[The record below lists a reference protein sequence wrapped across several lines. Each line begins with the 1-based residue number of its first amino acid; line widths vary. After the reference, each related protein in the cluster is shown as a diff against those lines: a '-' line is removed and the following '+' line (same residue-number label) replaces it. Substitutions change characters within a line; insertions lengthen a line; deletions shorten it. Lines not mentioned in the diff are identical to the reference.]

1 MILPVGDLKK
11 YSLVAEHMRVLQL
24 FDIDK
29 VLLQKKNVLRVQ
41 HARLHREQL
50 FCLLFVTFSH
60 HPMRTF
66 PNLLPNIVNVLESLF
81 VIGLRFGLTFRIR

>member
-29 VLLQKKNVLRVQ
+29 VLLQKKNVLRVIY
-41 HARLHREQL
+41 
-50 FCLLFVTFSH
+50 F
-60 HPMRTF
+60 RT
-66 PNLLPNIVNVLESLF
+66 NLLMLAF
-81 VIGLRFGLTFRIR
+81 KC